1 MSISISAR
9 MRRSRAAVAV
19 ASLSLFAALGA
30 ILVLAGSSAAA
41 PPTAVGLGSA
51 GSFAVLAG
59 TGVSDVPTSSLT
71 GNVGLDPHAGSDIT
85 GLTCAEVHGT
95 IYTNNAAGPLCRTV
109 NGGLLTTAK
118 NDLGTAYTDAA
129 GRIPPPL
136 NIFGA
141 ADNQLGGQTLV
152 PGVYQFGGAST
163 ANLIGTLTL
172 SGSADSVWIFQA
184 TSDLVFASGSS
195 VQMTGGASACNV
207 FWQVNSS
214 ATIGTGASISGTI
227 LALSS
232 ITANTGAS
240 IDGRLLAENGLVSL
254 QSNTINA
261 SGCGVA
267 AASSSPTRQPPGRA
281 IYCAPNGQ
289 TYDLVAGE
297 DKLPPYDA
305 LNLVPARVDPVTGS
319 ESCSPQ
325 VVTTTTSAA
334 TTTTAAATTTT
345 TAATPPP
352 PPVAPSPTPKKASTP
367 KAKSGVKAT
376 TAVRIKHVAPKPAQ
390 HQSGFTG

>member
-1 MSISISAR
+1 MSIFISAR

-19 ASLSLFAALGA
+19 ASLSAFAALGA

-51 GSFAVLAG
+51 NDFAILAG
-59 TGVSDVPTSSLT
+59 SGISDVPTSSIT
-71 GNVGLDPHAGSDIT
+71 GNVGLDPAAGSFIT

-95 IYTNNAAGPLCRTV
+95 IYTNNASGPACRRINGAALVTV
-109 NGGLLTTAK
+109 K
-118 NDLGTAYTDAA
+118 NDLSTAYNDAA
-129 GRIPPPL
+129 GRTVPL
-136 NIFGA
+136 PNVFSAG
-141 ADNQLGGQTLV
+141 DKQLDGLTLA
-152 PGVYQFGGAST
+152 PGVYQVGGAAS
-163 ANLIGTLTL
+163 ANLSTSLTL
-172 SGSADSVWIFQA
+172 SGSASSVWIFQA
-184 TSDLVFASGSS
+184 TSDLVFGSGST
-195 VQMTGGASACNV
+195 VTMTGGASACNV

-267 AASSSPTRQPPGRA
+267 AASSPTQQPPGRA

-305 LNLVPARVDPVTGS
+305 LNLVPAHVDPVTGS

-334 TTTTAAATTTT
+334 TTTAAATTTT

-367 KAKSGVKAT
+367 KAKAGVKAAT
-376 TAVRIKHVAPKPAQ
+376 TVRAKHVAPQPAK
-390 HQSGFTG
+390 HTSGFTG